1 MESPYGLA
9 WGILCHFDRPI
20 KGAPH
25 EISCLPRPFRPSYLR
40 SRMTRDQITENLR
53 SLLRQQKQLK
63 IDAEKISPESRIDAI
78 GFDSITILDFVYDL
92 EERFKVR
99 IEMADL
105 VGIRHVKDLI
115 GYLEGKLA
123 G

>member
-1 MESPYGLA
+1 MGLV
-9 WGILCHFDRPI
+9 WVSLFHLECVR
-20 KGAPH
+20 KGPAK
-25 EISCLPRPFRPSYLR
+25 ENSCLPRPFRTSYCGP
-40 SRMTRDQITENLR
+40 RMTRDQITETLKD
-53 SLLRQQKQLK
+53 LLRQQKQLK
-63 IDAEKISPESRIDAI
+63 IEVDKISPESRIDAI

-92 EERFKVR
+92 EEKFKVR

-105 VGIRHVKDLI
+105 VSIRHVKDLI

>member
-1 MESPYGLA
+1 MGA
-9 WGILCHFDRPI
+9 IWGSLFHLDRI
-20 KGAPH
+20 RKGPAK
-25 EISCLPRPFRPSYLR
+25 EKSCTPRLFRTSYCGP
-40 SRMTRDQITENLR
+40 RMTRDQITETLKT
-53 SLLRQQKQLK
+53 LLRQQKQLK
-63 IDAEKISPESRIDAI
+63 IDVDKISPESRIDAI

-92 EERFKVR
+92 EEKFKVR

-105 VGIRHVKDLI
+105 VSIRQVKDLI

>member
-1 MESPYGLA
+1 MGPI
-9 WGILCHFDRPI
+9 WGSLCHFDLVR
-20 KGAPH
+20 KGPPK
-25 EISCLPRPFRPSYLR
+25 ENSCLPRCFRTSYFGP
-40 SRMTRDQITENLR
+40 RMTRDQITENLKN
-53 SLLRQQKQLK
+53 LLRQQKQLK
-63 IDAEKISPESRIDAI
+63 IDVEKISLESRIDAI

>member
-1 MESPYGLA
+1 
-9 WGILCHFDRPI
+9 
-20 KGAPH
+20 
-25 EISCLPRPFRPSYLR
+25 
-40 SRMTRDQITENLR
+40 MTRDQITQDLR
-53 SLLRQQKQLK
+53 ALLRQQKQLK
-63 IDAEKISPESRIDAI
+63 VDVDSISLESRIDAI

-92 EERFKVR
+92 EDRFKVR

-105 VGIRHVKDLI
+105 VSIRHVKDLI

>member
-1 MESPYGLA
+1 MGSV
-9 WGILCHFDRPI
+9 WGILCHIDRPC
-20 KGAPH
+20 KPSPK
-25 EISCLPRPFRPSYLR
+25 ESSCLPRGFRTSYFRP
-40 SRMTRDQITENLR
+40 RMTRDQITENLK

-63 IDAEKISPESRIDAI
+63 IEVDKISPESRIDAI

-92 EERFKVR
+92 EERFKIR

-105 VGIRHVKDLI
+105 VSIRHVKDLV

>member
-1 MESPYGLA
+1 MGWL
-9 WGILCHFDRPI
+9 WGILFHLDCGR
-20 KGAPH
+20 KAPPK
-25 EISCLPRPFRPSYLR
+25 EKSLLPGLFRTSYFGP
-40 SRMTRDQITENLR
+40 RMTRDQITENLKT
-53 SLLRQQKQLK
+53 LLRQQKQLK
-63 IDAEKISPESRIDAI
+63 IEVDKISPESRIDAI

-105 VGIRHVKDLI
+105 VSIRHVKDLI

>member
-1 MESPYGLA
+1 MR
-9 WGILCHFDRPI
+9 ILCHLEFAI
-20 KGAPH
+20 KGPPE
-25 EISCLPRPFRPSYLR
+25 EISCLPRPFRTSYFPP
-40 SRMTRDQITENLR
+40 RMTRDQITENLR
-53 SLLRQQKQLK
+53 TLLRQQKQLK
-63 IDAEKISPESRIDAI
+63 IDADQISPESRIDAI

-115 GYLEGKLA
+115 GYLEGKIA

>member
-1 MESPYGLA
+1 MRRAPAG
-9 WGILCHFDRPI
+9 
-20 KGAPH
+20 GAGTNKT
-25 EISCLPRPFRPSYLR
+25 CLRSPFRTSYCR
-40 SRMTRDQITENLR
+40 PRMTRDQITETLKD
-53 SLLRQQKQLK
+53 LLRQQKQLK
-63 IDAEKISPESRIDAI
+63 IEVDKISPESRIDAI

-92 EERFKVR
+92 EEKFKVR

-105 VGIRHVKDLI
+105 VSIRHVKDLI

>member
-1 MESPYGLA
+1 
-9 WGILCHFDRPI
+9 
-20 KGAPH
+20 
-25 EISCLPRPFRPSYLR
+25 
-40 SRMTRDQITENLR
+40 MTRDQITENLR

-63 IDAEKISPESRIDAI
+63 IDVDQISLESRIDAI

-105 VGIRHVKDLI
+105 VSIRHVKDLI